1 SHPYPPPFPTR
12 RSSDLWVCLRARA
25 LASPAT
31 PRQSALADALERR
44 VTHRFHG
51 TQRGDECGTGTRGRR
66 PRIGCGRVAVSLA
79 FLVKRFGEL
88 STGHRA
94 GRFASVVARAAASR
108 ARREVGLAPSF
119 S

>member
-51 TQRGDECGTGTRGRR
+51 KQRGDECGTGTRGRR

-79 FLVKRFGEL
+79 FLVKRLGEL

-94 GRFASVVARAAASR
+94 GRFASVVERATQSLSLR
-108 ARREVGLAPSF
+108 AEALPRSF